1 MIRMYNP
8 PHPGEVLLEDYIKP
22 LGISVR
28 ALSISLHVPY
38 RRMRETVSGKRA
50 VSVDM
55 ALRLERYFGSD
66 ARGWLAMQ
74 STYDL
79 RRAEGEIGVQIKQE
93 ISPRLVD
100 TQALKGIFQKPDH
113 PVSIESMNNAIASRG
128 AQAMMT
134 GMFNPPTP
142 GMVLLEYMMDSS
154 VDQTAAKLGVESD
167 VLTSLIDGDCP
178 ISADVAIR
186 LGRLFGTSAELWIG
200 LQAQYDR
207 AGK

>member
-1 MIRMYNP
+1 MHNP
-8 PHPGEVLLEDYIKP
+8 PHPGKVLLEDYIKP
-22 LGISVR
+22 IGISVR
-28 ALSISLHVPY
+28 ALSIILHVPY

-50 VSVDM
+50 VSVEM

-79 RRAEGEIGVQIKQE
+79 RLAEGEIGDQIKQE
-93 ISPRLVD
+93 IPPRLVD
-100 TQALKGIFQKPDH
+100 AEALKGIFQKPDH
-113 PVSIESMNNAIASRG
+113 PVSIESMNNSIATRG
-128 AQAMMT
+128 AQGMLT
-134 GMFNPPTP
+134 GMLNPPTP
-142 GMVLLEYMMDSS
+142 GMVILEYMGDLS
-154 VDQTAAKLGVESD
+154 VSQTAAKLGVESD
-167 VLTSLIDGDCP
+167 VLTSIIDGDCP
-178 ISADVAIR
+178 ISADLATQ